1 MSSSYLKPST
11 KGMRQPL
18 ENGSQSDMVV
28 NPPRWA
34 ELGGLTRAGKIGKRN
49 QMTVKRPGQTE
60 HK

>member
-18 ENGSQSDMVV
+18 ENGSSSSFIV
-28 NPPRWA
+28 NPPRFA
-34 ELGGLTRAGKIGKRN
+34 EIGGLTRPGKIGKKNTMAVR
-49 QMTVKRPGQTE
+49 KPGQTE